1 MGSQPNP
8 SPKVLFGPFEF
19 EQLSGD
25 LCKFGNR
32 IRLQGK
38 PLQIL
43 SILLEQP
50 GQVSVATSCSG
61 ICGRGLRSSILSKA

>member
-8 SPKVLFGPFEF
+8 SPKVSFGPFEF
-19 EQLSGD
+19 EPLSGD
-25 LCKFGNR
+25 LRKFGHW

-43 SILLEQP
+43 SILLERP
-50 GQVSVATSCSG
+50 GQVFS
-61 ICGRGLRSSILSKA
+61 RDELQQHLPSSILSRACTPQ